1 MACMLTA
8 AALASPTTGGS
19 TYIGNTP
26 FDRDDFFKKMREFGK
41 AHGAGANSRPAAA
54 RMAVEAAK
62 TLPNVGYGDAE
73 ELWIEFQKA
82 SAKARALEYKEEGS
96 FKVQVSKFRQFLA
109 LGAMPSVDGLAVFE
123 RATDVISRLSKV
135 EPNPLK
141 GSAYDNLVNIARAQ
155 LKQEGTEM
163 DDAAIEA
170 LLTASPEG
178 KTDLDKLADAY
189 KRAKVLNDGSEQ
201 GPGFANPT
209 LASALEM
216 FAQAITELGGEL
228 PPTTKEDAARARVAK
243 LAMKLG
249 MSLAA

>member
-1 MACMLTA
+1 MGTTLTA
-8 AALASPTTGGS
+8 ATLAVTS
-19 TYIGNTP
+19 IGNAP
-26 FDRDDFFKKMREFGK
+26 VDRDTFIKRMRDFGR
-41 AHGAGANSRPAAA
+41 AHGTGANSRPAAA
-54 RMAVEAAK
+54 RMAVEAAQ
-62 TLPNVGYGDAE
+62 TLTDVGPDDAE
-73 ELWIEFQKA
+73 AMWTEFQKA
-82 SAKARALEYKEEGS
+82 SAKARSLEYKEEGS

-123 RATDVISRLSKV
+123 RATDVITNLSKL

-155 LKQEGTEM
+155 LKQEGMEM
-163 DDAAIEA
+163 DDAAIEGV
-170 LLTASPEG
+170 LTASPKD
-178 KTDLDKLADAY
+178 KTDLDKLAEAY

-216 FAQAITELGGEL
+216 FAQAIAELGGEL
-228 PPTTKEDAARARVAK
+228 PPTTKEEAARARVAK
-243 LAMKLG
+243 LALKLG

>member
-8 AALASPTTGGS
+8 AALASPAATVTS
-19 TYIGNTP
+19 IGNGAV
-26 FDRDDFFKKMREFGK
+26 DRDTFIKRMRDFGK
-41 AHGAGANSRPAAA
+41 AHGTGANSRPAAA
-54 RMAVEAAK
+54 RMAVEAAQ
-62 TLPNVGYGDAE
+62 TLTDVGPDDAE
-73 ELWIEFQKA
+73 AMWTEFQKA
-82 SAKARALEYKEEGS
+82 SCKARSLEYKEEGS

-123 RATDVISRLSKV
+123 RATDVISRLSKL

-155 LKQEGTEM
+155 LKQEGLEM
-163 DDAAIEA
+163 DDAAIEG

-178 KTDLDKLADAY
+178 KSDLDKLADAY

-201 GPGFANPT
+201 VTGFGNAT